1 MTRRQIR
8 EEIFKMIFQAE
19 FYEGEVLSDQLNTFL
34 MENVVETPETA
45 EDEEAPEIELNAD
58 ETYIQDKCN
67 DIIAKLPE
75 IDEMINNASDGWKT
89 SRMTK
94 VDLTLI
100 RLATYEIK
108 FEGIPE
114 GVAINEAIE
123 LAKKYGEDS
132 SKSFVNG
139 VLAKVI

>member
-34 MENVVETPETA
+34 MENVVETPEVV
-45 EDEEAPEIELNAD
+45 EDEESPEIELNAD
-58 ETYIQDKCN
+58 ETYIQEKCN
-67 DIIAKLPE
+67 DIISKLPE
-75 IDEMINNASDGWKT
+75 IDEMINKASDGWKT

-114 GVAINEAIE
+114 GVAINEAVE
-123 LAKKYGEDS
+123 LAKKYGEDN

>member
-19 FYEGEVLSDQLNTFL
+19 FYEEEVLSDQLNTFL

-75 IDEMINNASDGWKT
+75 IDEMINTASDGWKT

-114 GVAINEAIE
+114 GVAINEAVE

>member
-75 IDEMINNASDGWKT
+75 IDEMINTASDGWKT

-114 GVAINEAIE
+114 GVAINEAVE

>member
-34 MENVVETPETA
+34 MENVVETPDTS
-45 EDEEAPEIELNAD
+45 EDEEATEVELNAD

-75 IDEMINNASDGWKT
+75 IDEMINKASDGWKT

-114 GVAINEAIE
+114 GVAINEAVE

>member
-1 MTRRQIR
+1 
-8 EEIFKMIFQAE
+8 MIFQAE
-19 FYEGEVLSDQLNTFL
+19 FYEEEVLSDQLNTFL

-75 IDEMINNASDGWKT
+75 IDEMINTASDGWKT

-114 GVAINEAIE
+114 GVAINEAVE

>member
-45 EDEEAPEIELNAD
+45 EDEEATEIELNAD

-114 GVAINEAIE
+114 GVAINEAVE

>member
-114 GVAINEAIE
+114 GVAINEAVE

>member
-19 FYEGEVLSDQLNTFL
+19 FYEEEVLSDQLNTFL

-114 GVAINEAIE
+114 GVAINEAVE

>member
-89 SRMTK
+89 SRMAK

-108 FEGIPE
+108 FEG
-114 GVAINEAIE
+114 VAINEAVE